1 MNNGK
6 MIFVTGSAMSGKSR
20 FAVSQFSDLDRVQYL
35 CTGRDMDDKT
45 LNRIIYNE
53 QSKDFRWEN
62 ILPATANSSHLCSQN
77 HINQSFCEHFC
88 GVCNSVEYIRNFS
101 VDKTP
106 VNYKE
111 YRCFVLDNLADW
123 IYRKTMEKFA
133 ASVSVSER
141 EMTAF
146 VNELLLSINV
156 LMSEVKSS
164 GGTLVIISA
173 ETGFAPAPF
182 DVTDSI
188 YREALCT
195 VNQRIANM
203 ADEAYF
209 SFSGLQLRVR

>member
-20 FAVSQFSDLDRVQYL
+20 FAVSQFLDLDRVQYL

-53 QSKDFRWEN
+53 RSKNFRWD
-62 ILPATANSSHLCSQN
+62 I
-77 HINQSFCEHFC
+77 
-88 GVCNSVEYIRNFS
+88 IRNFS

-106 VNYKE
+106 VNYRE

-182 DVTDSI
+182 DITDSI

-209 SFSGLQLRVR
+209 SFSGLQLRVK

>member
-1 MNNGK
+1 
-6 MIFVTGSAMSGKSR
+6 
-20 FAVSQFSDLDRVQYL
+20 
-35 CTGRDMDDKT
+35 
-45 LNRIIYNE
+45 
-53 QSKDFRWEN
+53 
-62 ILPATANSSHLCSQN
+62 
-77 HINQSFCEHFC
+77 
-88 GVCNSVEYIRNFS
+88 
-101 VDKTP
+101 
-106 VNYKE
+106 
-111 YRCFVLDNLADW
+111 
-123 IYRKTMEKFA
+123 MEKFA

-209 SFSGLQLRVR
+209 SFSGLQLRVK

>member
-20 FAVSQFSDLDRVQYL
+20 FAVSQFSELDRVQYL
-35 CTGRDMDDKT
+35 CTNEDMDDRT
-45 LNRIIYNE
+45 FNRIIYNE
-53 QSKDFRWEN
+53 RSKNFRWD
-62 ILPATANSSHLCSQN
+62 I
-77 HINQSFCEHFC
+77 
-88 GVCNSVEYIRNFS
+88 IRGFS

-123 IYRKTMEKFA
+123 IYRKTMEKFG
-133 ASVSVSER
+133 ASTGCSER
-141 EMTAF
+141 EMDAF
-146 VNELLLSINV
+146 TSELLMSVNV
-156 LMSEVKSS
+156 LMREVKSS

-195 VNQRIANM
+195 VNQRIANIS
-203 ADEAYF
+203 DEAYF
-209 SFSGLQLRVR
+209 SFSGLQLKVK

>member
-53 QSKDFRWEN
+53 RSKDFRWD
-62 ILPATANSSHLCSQN
+62 I
-77 HINQSFCEHFC
+77 
-88 GVCNSVEYIRNFS
+88 IRNFS

-156 LMSEVKSS
+156 LMSEVKA
-164 GGTLVIISA
+164 A
-173 ETGFAPAPF
+173 EEHLLSFPLKRDLPLHPLILPTAF
-182 DVTDSI
+182 
-188 YREALCT
+188 T
-195 VNQRIANM
+195 VKP
-203 ADEAYF
+203 Y
-209 SFSGLQLRVR
+209 VR

>member
-35 CTGRDMDDKT
+35 CTGRNMDDKT

-53 QSKDFRWEN
+53 RSKNFRWD
-62 ILPATANSSHLCSQN
+62 I
-77 HINQSFCEHFC
+77 
-88 GVCNSVEYIRNFS
+88 IRNFS

-173 ETGFAPAPF
+173 ETGFAPEPF

-203 ADEAYF
+203 ADDAYF
-209 SFSGLQLRVR
+209 SFSGLQLKVK